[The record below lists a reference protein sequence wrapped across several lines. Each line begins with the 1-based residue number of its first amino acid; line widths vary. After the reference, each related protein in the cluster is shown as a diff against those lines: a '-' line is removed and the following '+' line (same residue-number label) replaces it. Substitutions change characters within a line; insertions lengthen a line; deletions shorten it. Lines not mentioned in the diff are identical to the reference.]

1 MPADLQLE
9 QRIRRVGEAYPDAVP
24 PTPELERRIMARI
37 AIAPAQAAPRPTLRR
52 DLALAAA
59 FLLFVGTVALGVNY
73 IKVGQ
78 QPAHQGPAPV
88 SPSPSSREGLGRGR
102 RGSPIWRS
110 R

>member
-1 MPADLQLE
+1 MPADLELE

-59 FLLFVGTVALGVNY
+59 FLLFVRPVALGVDY
-73 IKVGQ
+73 LEVGQ
-78 QPAHQGPAPV
+78 TPAHHRPAA
-88 SPSPSSREGLGRGR
+88 
-102 RGSPIWRS
+102 GSPTPTVAGAQPP
-110 R
+110 

>member
-1 MPADLQLE
+1 MPADLELE

-78 QPAHQGPAPV
+78 QPAPV
-88 SPSPSSREGLGRGR
+88 SPSPTVAVATPTPLPPVPAADLAAAR
-102 RGSPIWRS
+102 
-110 R
+110 